1 METGAITQNIDV
13 AQVVLYAFWAFFIL
27 LIFYIRREDRRE
39 GYPLE
44 SDVQTGVP
52 SKPNLLLIPS
62 PKSFHMPD
70 GTVVQRPDFKGDSRP
85 INAER
90 SAPWP
95 GAPLVPSGDPMKAE
109 VGPGSYAQRADV
121 PDMDAHGHPRIQ
133 PLRAAG
139 DFTVAEGDA
148 DPRGLPVVGADR
160 KAGGKV
166 TDVWVDRMEM
176 MARYLEVQTEMGSVL
191 LPITFA
197 SIGKD
202 KVEVQALHSDQFAE
216 VPKTVH
222 PERVTLLEE
231 ERITAYYGAGTLYAT
246 PKRSESLL

>member
-121 PDMDAHGHPRIQ
+121 PDMDAHGQPRIQ

-148 DPRGLPVVGADR
+148 DPAIR
-160 KAGGKV
+160 
-166 TDVWVDRMEM
+166 
-176 MARYLEVQTEMGSVL
+176 
-191 LPITFA
+191 
-197 SIGKD
+197 
-202 KVEVQALHSDQFAE
+202 
-216 VPKTVH
+216 
-222 PERVTLLEE
+222 TLLD
-231 ERITAYYGAGTLYAT
+231 IYADAAATMTAMAAFVAQT
-246 PKRSESLL
+246 PTRAAFRSWARTARLAAR